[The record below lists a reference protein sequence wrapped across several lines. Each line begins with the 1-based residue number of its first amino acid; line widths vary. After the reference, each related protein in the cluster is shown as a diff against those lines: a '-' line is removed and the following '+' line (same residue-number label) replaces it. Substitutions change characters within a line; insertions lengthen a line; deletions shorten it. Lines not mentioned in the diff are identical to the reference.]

1 VKNEGNIRKE
11 TEVVNFVEVK
21 AKNEIN

>member
-11 TEVVNFVEVK
+11 TEVVNFVEGK